1 MSEDKAKEII
11 AEAIAKEVVE
21 EMGENLAGALVE
33 YANLVKDLAADL
45 TDEQL
50 EDTTH
55 IKSLLK
61 DQLPNWDWEDWND
74 LLDNVRREKYKEE
87 HEEQTAEKIFNDMP
101 YFAKA
106 AAQETVAQLLKADEE
121 NRLYKLDKAADNA
134 AEILYKMFFCCVA
147 DIKMAIR
154 KQNKRKKSLTVAEIR
169 EHKRLFEFI
178 EQLREELWKDGEVL
192 KLREF
197 E

>member
-134 AEILYKMFFCCVA
+134 AEILYKMFFCCVD